1 MPRLSM
7 TVAAFLTIAAPLATA
22 TSSFAQ
28 KPADKPEQAQSNSDK
43 AEKPAKPEPDKADTF
58 NLDGLL
64 KGLKEMMEK
73 EIKEEEKPASPP
85 AK

>member
-1 MPRLSM
+1 MSRVLM
-7 TVAAFLTIAAPLATA
+7 TAAGFLAIAAPFAIA

-43 AEKPAKPEPDKADTF
+43 AEKPGKPESDIADTF

-64 KGLKEMMEK
+64 KGIKEMMEK
-73 EIKEEEKPASPP
+73 EIKEEKPASTP

>member
-1 MPRLSM
+1 MPGLSM
-7 TVAAFLTIAAPLATA
+7 TTAGFLGIAAALAIA

-43 AEKPAKPEPDKADTF
+43 AEKPGKPESDIADTF
-58 NLDGLL
+58 NLDGLI
-64 KGLKEMMEK
+64 KGIKEMMEK
-73 EIKEEEKPASPP
+73 EIKEEKPASTP

>member
-43 AEKPAKPEPDKADTF
+43 AGSPP
-58 NLDGLL
+58 NLNLTRRTLL
-64 KGLKEMMEK
+64 ILMGCSRASEMMEK